1 MLTTNPIA
9 YIPPLSPCTIYII
22 TTPIVLLAMLSISP
36 FSPLALSLYSQHTSN
51 GQVGGYLRA
60 SSCLKRR
67 KEDTP
72 FFFAGIVRLTA
83 ATLLFSL
90 FYTSQTAKVLLLLLW
105 LLHSKR
111 FFPLNLSAVWHT
123 TGHSPLFVYRLATE

>member
-1 MLTTNPIA
+1 
-9 YIPPLSPCTIYII
+9 
-22 TTPIVLLAMLSISP
+22 MLSISP

-51 GQVGGYLRA
+51 GQAGGYLRA

-67 KEDTP
+67 RKDTP

-90 FYTSQTAKVLLLLLW
+90 FYIGLRLKRPRCCCCCSCSIAKGFSHLTFRRFGTRQDTLPFSSIAW
-105 LLHSKR
+105 RQNKR
-111 FFPLNLSAVWHT
+111 AICTLS
-123 TGHSPLFVYRLATE
+123 SCVYVYIYL